1 MRVTFPHMGTLW
13 LVLRALLENFGHTVV
28 VPPPVSSHTLALGA
42 KYSPECVCLPFK
54 VNVGNFLE
62 AAASGADTAVM
73 AGGTGPCRLGFY
85 AASQREILRE
95 LGTDLRLLVLEPP
108 EKGVWEIGR
117 IIAPLTNGAT
127 PTEVVRNLR
136 FALELCQALDKVER
150 ELSELRAMQI
160 TPTSCDAVWETALHL
175 FGQVRDV
182 AHLRRAKLQVYE
194 LLGAL
199 ERRGAPVPLRVA
211 IVGEIYVVLEP
222 SVNLNLEKRLGDM
235 GVAVERS
242 ICVSDWVFSH
252 LIPSPCALQ
261 KERKLKSKARPYLR
275 GFVGGHGLETVGNS
289 VLYGEQG
296 VDGIIQVMPLTCMPE
311 IVAQSILPAVSR
323 QLGVPIM
330 TLVFD
335 EHSGEAG
342 LQTRLEAFVDM
353 LRVRKSAPR
362 RQNQWEKAF
371 T

>member
-13 LVLRALLENFGHTVV
+13 VVLRALLENFGHSVV

-54 VNVGNFLE
+54 VNIGNFLE
-62 AAASGADTAVM
+62 AAVGGADTAVM

-85 AASQREILRE
+85 AASQREILR
-95 LGTDLRLLVLEPP
+95 DLRIDLKLMVLEPP
-108 EKGVWEIGR
+108 ENSVWELR
-117 IIAPLTNGAT
+117 HIIAPLTNQAST
-127 PTEVVRNLR
+127 TAVVRNLYFA
-136 FALELCQALDKVER
+136 FALCKALDKVER
-150 ELSELRAMQI
+150 ELSALRAMQT
-160 TPTSCDAVWETALHL
+160 TPAGCDATWEQALHL
-175 FGQVRDV
+175 LGEVRDV
-182 AHLRRAKLQVYE
+182 AHLRRAERQVCK

-199 ERRGAPVPLRVA
+199 ERRNTPKPLRVA

-222 SVNLNLEKRLGDM
+222 SVNLNIEKRLGDL
-235 GVAVERS
+235 GVAVQRS
-242 ICVSDWVFSH
+242 ICVSDWVSSH
-252 LIPSPCALQ
+252 LIPGPCAMLNT
-261 KERKLKSKARPYLR
+261 RMLKSKASPYLR
-275 GFVGGHGLETVGNS
+275 SFVGGHGLETVGKS

-323 QLGVPIM
+323 RFGVPIM

-353 LRVRKSAPR
+353 LRMRKRASGR
-362 RQNQWEKAF
+362 ESQWERMY